1 MPSISQSTQSIENQ
15 LNSIKTY
22 VDTSAAEKDV
32 RRNSGNSLTQIN
44 NDIST
49 QLNKISEQ
57 QKSFQRSIPNSMD
70 SLLNFIG
77 ITEGGDRSET
87 YKYLR
92 QKLVEVAVK
101 IEPQIQEI
109 LSKNAIKALG
119 CSQEQTYEGF
129 SIEQL
134 DNISISQ
141 LPVADGIYIPVQ
153 SVDIMGSLK
162 ESPTSLFGRFYYE
175 KENPSDDP
183 LFEPYGGLIPFP
195 MNKELNLLMS
205 SSNSQKSFREV
216 ISKYYQGKSLQP
228 LFDIQYTT
236 KNGFGVDGDFFRVI
250 LLNRK
255 GPNNETINDV
265 GTFISDY
272 YKTIKLV
279 DPVVFTAQLLNF
291 LTGSAS
297 VSKSYGPLSDQ
308 SKFEIIVQRILGL
321 CFDEREEIDVS
332 GVSKVGELDGVT
344 DSFFELTEVD
354 LRNIENRISNVQQ
367 GVIQFVDCENIKLP
381 VNNNFLEDEL
391 VKFRNG
397 LSGNTDSQNAEA
409 VNKIIDGIVE
419 NSEWQPAINS
429 GLQVGISLDKQVMK
443 KLPIAI
449 AAGVLTPKVLLPI
462 YTLLAVVQ
470 NEASTTI
477 NQTITDTNNLISS
490 ANTESNSAISNSN
503 QTNSVVTGASDFLQ
517 KFRRFS
523 IEVVSEINSIFLLE
537 LFEIL
542 KRDIMNLL
550 SVVVKDI
557 KRSSSEKTKTIILRL
572 VDIAQIVVQLV
583 LTARDARKCKNL
595 LDNIKRLI
603 ALILTQTGS
612 RVRIPPGLLF
622 LADALPG
629 YSPERATINVT
640 EFMQSFG
647 LETGPLPD
655 GTPNQMLLFVSATLK
670 GNDKEQSQNSKLA
683 TIGTSPFGPVKVS
696 GKSV

>member
-22 VDTSAAEKDV
+22 VDTSNAEKSV
-32 RRNSGNSLTQIN
+32 RRNSGNAFSKA
-44 NDIST
+44 NDKVAS

-57 QKSFQRSIPNSMD
+57 QKSFERSIPNSMD

-77 ITEGGDRSET
+77 ITDGGDRSET

-109 LSKNAIKALG
+109 LSRNAIKALG
-119 CSQEQTYEGF
+119 CSQEQTYQGF
-129 SIEQL
+129 SVNQL
-134 DNISISQ
+134 QNLTISE
-141 LPVADGIYIPVQ
+141 LPESDGIYIPVQ
-153 SVDIMGSLK
+153 SVDLMGSLK
-162 ESPTSLFGRFYYE
+162 QSPTSLFGRFYYE
-175 KENPSDDP
+175 KEEPSSDIS
-183 LFEPYGGLIPFP
+183 LEPYGGLIPFP
-195 MNKELNLLMS
+195 MNKELYLLMS
-205 SSNSQKSFREV
+205 SQNSQKSYKEV

-250 LLNRK
+250 LLDRVDSN
-255 GPNNETINDV
+255 GQINNDV

-291 LTGSAS
+291 LSGAAS
-297 VSKSYGPLSDQ
+297 VSKSYGPLEDQ
-308 SKFEIIVQRILGL
+308 SKFELIIQRILGL
-321 CFDEREEIDVS
+321 CFDERQEIDVS
-332 GVSKVGELDGVT
+332 GIAKVGELDGVT
-344 DSFFELTEVD
+344 DSFFEFTEVD
-354 LRNIENRISNVQQ
+354 LRNIENRISNVQR
-367 GVIQFVDCENIKLP
+367 GVIEFVDCDNIKLP
-381 VNNNFLEDEL
+381 VNSEFLEEEL
-391 VKFRNG
+391 VKFRNS
-397 LSGNTDSQNAEA
+397 LSGNTDGQNAEA
-409 VNKIIDGIVE
+409 VNKIVDSLTQ
-419 NSEWQPAINS
+419 NPEWQPALNS
-429 GLQVGISLDKQVMK
+429 GLQLKGSLDKQIMK

-470 NEASTTI
+470 NEATSTL
-477 NQTITDTNNLISS
+477 NEAITETNPIISS
-490 ANTESNSAISNSN
+490 ANTEANAAISNAN
-503 QTNSVVTGASDFLQ
+503 QTNSLVTGASDFLK
-517 KFRRFS
+517 KFRAFS
-523 IEVVSEINSIFLLE
+523 IEVVSEINAIFLIE

-542 KRDIMNLL
+542 KKDIINLL
-550 SVVVKDI
+550 AVVVKDI
-557 KRSSSEKTKTIILRL
+557 KKSSSEKTKTIILRL
-572 VDIAQIVVQLV
+572 VDIAQIVVQLI
-583 LTARDARKCKNL
+583 LTVQDARKCKNL

-670 GNDKEQSQNSKLA
+670 GNDKEQSQNSKLT